1 MNSECPQCG
10 EAAVSLLSGPSNG
23 GDTKVC
29 EECGHVLGSPTSNE
43 NPASGIEHDDSTITD
58 SGSPWS
64 DFSTVS
70 DGTEANIA
78 SALAQMDSVARLLS
92 LSEGVR
98 KHSAELYAE
107 AMVEDFTE
115 GRKMKNVVAAC
126 VRTATHKEGEIYPD
140 SEIVNSTE
148 VDYDTLKNTS
158 KALHRKLEI
167 PQSIPAADDYLT
179 YLSDELGVDKSRA
192 EEAVGILQGVD
203 PMLMSGKSPISYAA
217 ACLYLVSKKEV
228 TQREVAV
235 VAGITTETVRVRLRE
250 LEEERQKGDLEDRG
264 GDY

>member
-10 EAAVSLLSGPSNG
+10 EAGVSRLSGPSNG
-23 GDTKVC
+23 RDTKVC
-29 EECGHVLGSPTSNE
+29 EECGHVLGSPIAGE
-43 NPASGIEHDDSTITD
+43 NSRSGIEPPSEVTD

-64 DFSTVS
+64 AFSSVS

-78 SALAQMDSVARLLS
+78 RALAQVDSVASALS
-92 LSEGVR
+92 LSGGVR
-98 KHSAELYAE
+98 KRSAELYAE

-126 VRTATHKEGEIYPD
+126 VRIATHKEGEIYPD
-140 SEIVNSTE
+140 SEIVDATG
-148 VDYDTLKNTS
+148 VDHDMLKNTS
-158 KALHRKLEI
+158 KSLHRELEI
-167 PQSIPAADDYLT
+167 PQTIPTPGDYLT
-179 YLSDELGVDKSRA
+179 YLSGELGVDESEV

-217 ACLYLVSKKEV
+217 ASLYLASEREV
-228 TQREVAV
+228 TQRKVAV

-250 LEEERQKGDLEDRG
+250 LEEDRQERDVANREGTC
-264 GDY
+264 